1 MKKTIG
7 ILAHVD
13 AGKTTFSEQALY
25 LTHAIRH
32 LGRVDHR
39 DAFLDDH
46 PMERQR
52 GITIFSGQA
61 VLEIGD
67 STVYWLDTPG
77 HVDFSAEM
85 ERALSVM
92 DAAVLVVSAAEGVQP
107 HTETL
112 WHLLQAYRVPV
123 FVFLNKCDRE
133 GADPDGVLRAMRAR
147 FSPAMLDCRSW
158 QTAGAPDS
166 ELVEAVASLDDA
178 LLERFLADDLPMSV
192 WRNSLR
198 GMIAR
203 REVFPVMA
211 GSALLGEG
219 VDTFLRLMDELTV
232 TAYDPAAPLAGRV
245 FRVRRDEKG
254 TRLCFVKLTAG
265 ALRVKDTLPLAE
277 GAGKINELRVYHGE
291 KYRSVQQA
299 EAGDLVAIPGL
310 DSLRPGDGIGG
321 ETRAAFHTEPMLAA
335 DVLCP
340 DATPQRLMEALRALE
355 DEDPTLA
362 VEQREGVISARIM
375 GGMQLDI
382 LREELAD
389 RFGLKVTFGP
399 RRVLYRETVAAPAI
413 GIGHYEPL
421 RHYAEVWLRL
431 CPGEPGSGIT
441 FRSLCHVDDLALNW
455 QRLIETHVF
464 EKEHRGVLTGSPLT
478 DVRVE
483 LLIGR
488 SHPKHTEGGDFRQAV
503 YRAIRQGLMQ
513 AGANNVLLE
522 PICGFE
528 LRVPSELYGAL
539 TAPLSSLRADCEA
552 PAFEG
557 DTVTVRGEAPYAL
570 FAPWQ
575 ESFLML
581 THGRGSLRVWS
592 SRYAPCHNTEEIVAE
607 KAYNPLAT
615 LEDTPDSVF
624 CSHGAGYNV
633 PWNEVPAHA
642 HCEWESNS

>member
-32 LGRVDHR
+32 LGRVDHQ

-61 VLEIGD
+61 VLEIGGN
-67 STVYWLDTPG
+67 TVYWLDTPG

-92 DAAVLVVSAAEGVQP
+92 DAAVLVVSAAEGIQS

-112 WHLLQAYRVPV
+112 WQLLQAYRVPT

-133 GADPDGVLRAMRAR
+133 GADPDGVLRAMAKR
-147 FSPAMLDCRSW
+147 FSPAMLDCRAW
-158 QTAGAPDS
+158 QQTGEPDPA
-166 ELVEAVASLDDA
+166 LLEAVASLDDR
-178 LLERFLADDLPMSV
+178 LLESFLADSLDPEA
-192 WRNSLR
+192 WKEALR
-198 GMIAR
+198 GMIRAR
-203 REVFPVMA
+203 QVFPVMA

-219 VDTFLRLMDELTV
+219 VDTFLRLLDDLTV
-232 TAYDPAAPLAGRV
+232 TAYDPAAPLAGTV
-245 FRVRRDEKG
+245 CRVRRDERG
-254 TRLCFVKLTAG
+254 TRLCFVKLTG
-265 ALRVKDTLPLAE
+265 GTLRVKDSLPLAD
-277 GAGKINELRVYHGE
+277 GPVKINELRIYHGE
-291 KYRSVQQA
+291 KYRAAQQA
-299 EAGDLVAIPGL
+299 EAGDIVAIPGL
-310 DSLRPGDGIGG
+310 GALRPGDVIGG
-321 ETRAAFHTEPMLAA
+321 AERAAFHTEPMLAA
-335 DVLCP
+335 DVLCEK
-340 DATPQRLMEALRALE
+340 ATPQQLMAALRVLE

-362 VEQREGVISARIM
+362 VEQREGAVSVRIM

-389 RFGLKVTFGP
+389 RFRLDVSFGP

-441 FRSLCHVDDLALNW
+441 FRSRCHVDDLALNW

-483 LLIGR
+483 LLTGR

-503 YRAIRQGLMQ
+503 YRAIRQGLM
-513 AGANNVLLE
+513 GAENVLLE
-522 PICGFE
+522 PLCGFE
-528 LRVPSELYGAL
+528 LRVPAEQYGSLA
-539 TAPLSSLRADCEA
+539 APLNALRAECGT
-552 PAFEG
+552 PVFEG
-557 DTVTVRGEAPYAL
+557 ESVTVRGEAPYAL

-581 THGRGSLRVWS
+581 THGRGALRVWS
-592 SRYAPCHNTEEIVAE
+592 SRYAPCHNAEEVIAA
-607 KAYNPLAT
+607 KGYNPLAL

-633 PWNEVPAHA
+633 PWDEVPAHA
-642 HCEWESNS
+642 HCAWEE